1 MVTSTLSSSL
11 HGVLTRARRYAPM
24 AAIGLGVV
32 LFVTV
37 ALVAGLRLARSGVL
51 PGVMVADLELDGM
64 SEPEVRQAIASYGDR
79 RSEAELTVVREAST
93 AEGDTGEPGTVST
106 TGAGLGYRLDVEATT
121 TAVMR
126 RGRQLNPFAALV
138 DHIRAFGGTIRVR
151 PEETIDQD
159 ELGEWVREAGRVLRV
174 EPVEG
179 SLAFEG
185 ATVVRVDPAPGAEV
199 VEDAL
204 REEALAAFLEGR
216 QSTVRARTRPIA
228 PTTTTEDVDEVL
240 EAARLA
246 LSAAVTLSRGDVA
259 LTFAPEQIGGVLE
272 VRRRVDDG
280 ETSLELT
287 ADPDRLEAVVPDD
300 QLAALESEPQDAT
313 FEVSGDNVTLVEHRD
328 GFSFDAEIAAE
339 QLVEVATGSGT
350 RAAELDGS
358 VTPPDLTTDEARAL
372 EITEQVSSFTTSYPC
387 CQSRVT
393 NIHRIAE
400 LVDGVVIEPGDTFS
414 VNDFVGPRTVAKGF
428 APGGAIFDGE
438 FVEQIGGGVSQFA
451 TTMFNTAFFGGYEI
465 PDYKAHSYYI
475 SRYPVG
481 REATLNY
488 PNVDL
493 KVHNNSPHGLL
504 VKTSVTGTSLTVSFY
519 GTKWVDVSD
528 STGARRNFREPPVR
542 YEENPALA
550 PGSER
555 VVQSG
560 RQGFDITVVRILAFP
575 DGREERESYFT
586 RYLPE
591 PRVIERNS
599 APPPPPE
606 GPDPGSPD
614 GDGQTEDGDG
624 TRTEPPPP
632 QPTPPPDDGS

>member
-1 MVTSTLSSSL
+1 MVISTLSSSL
-11 HGVLTRARRYAPM
+11 TGALTRARPYARRYIRP
-24 AAIGLGVV
+24 AAIGVGAV
-32 LFVTV
+32 LLVTV
-37 ALVAGLRLARSGVL
+37 ALVTGLRIARSGVL
-51 PGVMVADLELDGM
+51 PGVMVADLDLSGM

-79 RSEAELTVVREAST
+79 RSDAELTVIREDEAPQDDS
-93 AEGDTGEPGTVST
+93 AAPATVSA
-106 TGAGLGYRLDVEATT
+106 TGAELGYRLDVEATT
-121 TAVMR
+121 TAVVR
-126 RGRQLNPFAALV
+126 RGRQLNPFTALA
-138 DHIRAFGGTIRVR
+138 DHVRAFGGTIRVR
-151 PEETIDQD
+151 PEETIATEQ
-159 ELGEWVREAGRVLRV
+159 LARWVEEAGRALRA

-199 VEDAL
+199 IEDAL
-204 REEALAAFLEGR
+204 REEALAAFLEGG
-216 QSTVRARTRPIA
+216 QPTVRARTRPIA

-240 EAARLA
+240 ETARRA
-246 LSAAVTLSRGDVA
+246 LSAPVTLSRGDVA
-259 LTFAPEQIGGVLE
+259 ITLAPEQIGGVLE

-280 ETSLELT
+280 EATLELA
-287 ADPDRLEAVVPDD
+287 ADPDRLGALVPPE

-313 FEVSGDNVTLVEHRD
+313 FEVSGNSVTLIDHRD
-328 GFSFDAEIAAE
+328 GFSFDAPIAAE
-339 QLVEVATGSGT
+339 QLVEVATGSGS
-350 RAAELDGS
+350 RSAELDGS

-372 EITEQVSSFTTSYPC
+372 EIVERVSSFTTSYPC

-400 LVDGVVIEPGDTFS
+400 LVDGVVIRPGETFS

-451 TTMFNTAFFGGYEI
+451 TTMFNAAFFGGYEI

-504 VKTSVTGTSLTVSFY
+504 VKTSVTGTSVTVSFY
-519 GTKWVDVSD
+519 GTTWVEISD

-542 YEENPALA
+542 YEENPALP

-555 VVQSG
+555 AVQSG

-586 RYLPE
+586 RYLAE

-606 GPDPGSPD
+606 GQD
-614 GDGQTEDGDG
+614 GDDGGNGGD
-624 TRTEPPPP
+624 TTQTEPPSEPSP
-632 QPTPPPDDGS
+632 APEADS